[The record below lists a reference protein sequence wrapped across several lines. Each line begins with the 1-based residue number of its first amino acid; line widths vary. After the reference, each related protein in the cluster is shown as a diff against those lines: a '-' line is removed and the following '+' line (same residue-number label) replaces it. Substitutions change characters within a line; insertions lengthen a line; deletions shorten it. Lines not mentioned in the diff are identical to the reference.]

1 MIQEQNC
8 PTLGSAPFL
17 LFKYSGLCKPVTPAG
32 LMASWVSRGNCWPL
46 WQPAPRSGCRVWSF
60 TRFEHLSAHH
70 FQEGFWGGLHPV
82 GTSPVFSMLF
92 VVSEDWSQVTCAAQG
107 AGLIQITYFVAQEA
121 WTKYLRPVS
130 LWSFPSYSWLSFS
143 ASVKP
148 LKLDTNFL

>member
-60 TRFEHLSAHH
+60 TRFEHLGSSLSGRFLRRSPSCGDVPGLFYAIC
-70 FQEGFWGGLHPV
+70 GFRRLVSSNLCCSRSWADPNHLLCGSGGLNKIFEACVLVKFPL
-82 GTSPVFSMLF
+82 LF
-92 VVSEDWSQVTCAAQG
+92 MAEF
-107 AGLIQITYFVAQEA
+107 Y
-121 WTKYLRPVS
+121 
-130 LWSFPSYSWLSFS
+130 